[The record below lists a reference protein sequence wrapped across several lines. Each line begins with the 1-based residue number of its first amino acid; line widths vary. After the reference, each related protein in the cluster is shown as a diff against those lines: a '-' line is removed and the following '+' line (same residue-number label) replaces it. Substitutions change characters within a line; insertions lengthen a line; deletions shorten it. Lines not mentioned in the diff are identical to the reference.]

1 MRRTL
6 VFITLIISSLLLGA
20 CAAKLPTAD
29 EIVAKMEAARASTND
44 VHATVAIN
52 FTSPD
57 QTGSM
62 VIEGWMQKLPDAADG
77 QPKARVR
84 AEVLEA
90 SQADLVGSLVVSDG
104 QQFWLYNPAKNT
116 VVVGTADEMKNQSP
130 STPAGATQMLQDVI
144 QKGLDAVDL
153 EVQGEEQ
160 VAGKNTWKVKVTP
173 KPETTANLQLAG
185 VVDGTMWVDEELAM
199 PLKLSVD
206 ASDFGSGTVEV
217 QGIEVNA
224 GVSDD
229 LFTYTPPADATV
241 VQAADLIAQM
251 APKPATLEEA
261 RSSVSFTLR
270 EPSYLPAGL
279 ALVEV
284 RVVGTDTVIM
294 NYNGD
299 SGSMSL
305 VQSNGDVGNDREPP
319 AGSNVQQITVRGQ
332 QATLIT
338 GADGQGSLLRWDEG
352 GIKTVIA
359 GTISG
364 DEAVKVAEGLK

>member
-1 MRRTL
+1 MRRTF

-20 CAAKLPTAD
+20 CATQLPTAD

-44 VHATVAIN
+44 IHATVAID
-52 FTSPD
+52 FSSPD

-84 AEVLEA
+84 AEVREA
-90 SQADLVGSLVVSDG
+90 SQAELVGTILVSDG
-104 QQFWLYNPAKNT
+104 EQFWLYNPAQNT
-116 VVVGTADEMKNQSP
+116 VVTGTAAEMKDQAPTS
-130 STPAGATQMLQDVI
+130 PAGATQMLQDVV

-153 EVQGEEQ
+153 EVLGEEQ
-160 VAGKNTWKVKVTP
+160 VAGTNTWKVKVTP

-185 VVDGTMWVDEELAM
+185 VIEATMWVDEAQAM

-206 ASDFGSGTVEV
+206 ASDFGSGNVEV
-217 QGIEVNA
+217 RSIEVNA
-224 GVSDD
+224 GVSAD
-229 LFTYTPPADATV
+229 LFSYTPPADATV
-241 VQAADLIAQM
+241 VQAADLAAQM
-251 APKPATLEEA
+251 APKAATLDEA

-270 EPSYLPAGL
+270 EPGYLPAGL

-294 NYNGD
+294 NYNGE
-299 SGSMSL
+299 SASMSL
-305 VQSNGDVGNDREPP
+305 VQSNGDVGDSREPP
-319 AGSNVQQITVRGQ
+319 AGSNIQQISVRGQ
-332 QATLIT
+332 PATLIT
-338 GADGQGSLLRWDEG
+338 GADGQGSLLTWDEG

-359 GTISG
+359 GTLSG
-364 DEAVKVAEGLK
+364 DEAVKVAEGLR